1 MAQRKQKH
9 TFRNIV
15 LGLFV
20 AGLVLAIMRAFNW
33 DPFGVVEWLGSFV
46 VHIVNHI
53 ANFFSGN
60 DTFKTTV
67 EGPR

>member
-15 LGLFV
+15 LGLFA

-46 VHIVNHI
+46 VHIVDHI

>member
-15 LGLFV
+15 LGLFA
-20 AGLVLAIMRAFNW
+20 AGLILAIMRAFSW

-46 VHIVNHI
+46 VHIVDHI

>member
-15 LGLFV
+15 LGLFA

-60 DTFKTTV
+60 DTFRTTV

>member
-1 MAQRKQKH
+1 MTQRKQKH

-15 LGLFV
+15 LGLFA
-20 AGLVLAIMRAFNW
+20 AGLILAIMRAFSW

-46 VHIVNHI
+46 VHIVDHI

-60 DTFKTTV
+60 DTFRTTV

>member
-15 LGLFV
+15 LGLFA

-60 DTFKTTV
+60 DTFRTTV
-67 EGPR
+67 ERPR

>member
-15 LGLFV
+15 LGLFA
-20 AGLVLAIMRAFNW
+20 AGLVLAIMRAFSWN
-33 DPFGVVEWLGSFV
+33 PFGVVECLCSFI

-60 DTFKTTV
+60 DTFRTTV

>member
-1 MAQRKQKH
+1 MAQTKQKH

-15 LGLFV
+15 LGLLA
-20 AGLVLAIMRAFNW
+20 AGLVLAIMRAFSWN
-33 DPFGVVEWLGSFV
+33 PFGVIEWLCSCV
-46 VHIVNHI
+46 AHIVNHI

-60 DTFKTTV
+60 DTFKATV

>member
-67 EGPR
+67 DGPR

>member
-15 LGLFV
+15 LGLFA
-20 AGLVLAIMRAFNW
+20 AGLVLAIMRAFSWN
-33 DPFGVVEWLGSFV
+33 PFGVVECLCSFI

-60 DTFKTTV
+60 DTFKATV
-67 EGPR
+67 RGP

>member
-15 LGLFV
+15 LGLLA
-20 AGLVLAIMRAFNW
+20 AGLVLAIMRAFSWN
-33 DPFGVVEWLGSFV
+33 PFGVVEWLCSFI

-60 DTFKTTV
+60 DTFKATI
-67 EGPR
+67 ESPR

>member
-1 MAQRKQKH
+1 MAQTKQKH

-15 LGLFV
+15 LGLLA
-20 AGLVLAIMRAFNW
+20 AGLVLAIMRAFSRN
-33 DPFGVVEWLGSFV
+33 PFGVVEWLCSFI

-60 DTFKTTV
+60 DTFKATI
-67 EGPR
+67 ESPR

>member
-60 DTFKTTV
+60 DTFKATI
-67 EGPR
+67 ESPR